1 MFCNK
6 CGTQLPDESA
16 FCNKCGNKIEIAQPE
31 QQTEI
36 PKKDNEKSKK
46 KQNVEEMTPKEI
58 NEFAAAKSKKAKI
71 LVIIG
76 IVIGI
81 ISLLPY
87 RYFISDNV
95 TVNVIVHI
103 MPRLS
108 GFSALFLYFAF
119 DNITKIPKKYR
130 TKSQRVFTIIG
141 YIIGLIMIVYA
152 ISTFF

>member
-1 MFCNK
+1 
-6 CGTQLPDESA
+6 
-16 FCNKCGNKIEIAQPE
+16 
-31 QQTEI
+31 
-36 PKKDNEKSKK
+36 
-46 KQNVEEMTPKEI
+46 MTPKEI